1 MILHLKDIPEDVRRH
16 ILKIQSEVK
25 IERNVSMYSQMQA
38 IFKIIRDHKEFT
50 DTKAKRSFL

>member
-1 MILHLKDIPEDVRRH
+1 MVLHLKDIPEDVRRH

-38 IFKIIRDHKEFT
+38 IFKIIREHKEFVEI
-50 DTKAKRSFL
+50 KSR